1 MIPPAALDLTP
12 LLKAIEDACKRE
24 ELPPLL
30 MLLGT
35 LDASRKRCL
44 VVIGR
49 LMGGEPMRVSP
60 RETVTTEP
68 DQALTAGQCAR
79 LSGWKRQAPAG
90 ERAGFSPRWFY
101 DHADELPFRIG
112 GPRRQPVRF
121 SKRGY
126 NAWLA
131 AR

>member
-49 LMGGEPMRVSP
+49 LMGQSDEPSQGHLFITVSEASTRYP
-60 RETVTTEP
+60 ISRSFLYERGQEEGIVTRPTGGAGKVVVNVA
-68 DQALTAGQCAR
+68 AL
-79 LSGWKRQAPAG
+79 
-90 ERAGFSPRWFY
+90 ERWLG
-101 DHADELPFRIG
+101 
-112 GPRRQPVRF
+112 RRH
-121 SKRGY
+121 G
-126 NAWLA
+126 
-131 AR
+131 